1 MLVMCFVEMGGFALA
16 ICTDFIIC
24 HQSSFRFA
32 AVRVF
37 SSDTCVGVTF
47 QVHLVFVY
55 VVECLSL
62 LTILVLASLP
72 GSFGSFY
79 VVELRSIVS
88 VYAWLLL
95 SPCQLPFPLVST
107 VQ

>member
-1 MLVMCFVEMGGFALA
+1 MLVMCFVEMRGFALA

-55 VVECLSL
+55 VVE
-62 LTILVLASLP
+62 
-72 GSFGSFY
+72 
-79 VVELRSIVS
+79 LRSIVS